1 MEWRKTL
8 LLRLNRKKAKLEEVV
23 APAGRKSLFAK
34 HRFAADGAPN
44 SGSCEGRN
52 SPLWVTTNKATLDEV
67 VAPAGLEPATNRL

>member
-8 LLRLNRKKAKLEEVV
+8 LLKLNKAKLDKVV

-52 SPLWVTTNKATLDEV
+52 SLLWVTTNKVKLDEV